1 LNQGKKMFEDD
12 NSTFSTRQANIK
24 KAVKCLSLSQL
35 KDEASACISC
45 SLHQTRKNIVFS
57 NVADRKD
64 IMFIGEAPGATED
77 ETGLP
82 FTGMAGKLLERALSA
97 LKISYNDVYI
107 CNILKCRPPQN
118 REPSEEETLKC
129 TPWLE
134 RQIQLV
140 EPKVIVCLGKHSASY
155 IFEENGPMSSMRNK
169 TKMVCGIP
177 AIATWHPAFLL
188 RREDKKDEFWLDLK
202 RAMEIITSSNFN
214 ETKNARISS
223 SK

>member
-1 LNQGKKMFEDD
+1 MFEDD
-12 NSTFSTRQANIK
+12 NSAFSVRQVNIK
-24 KAVKCLSLSQL
+24 KAIECSSLPL
-35 KDEASACISC
+35 LYNEASACTSC
-45 SLHQTRKNIVFS
+45 SLHATRKKIVFS
-57 NVADRKD
+57 NVADRRD

-82 FTGMAGKLLERALSA
+82 FTGMAGKLLERALNA

-155 IFEENGPMSSMRNK
+155 VFEETGAMSSMRNK

-188 RREDKKDEFWLDLK
+188 RREDKKEEFWLDLK
-202 RAMEIITSSNFN
+202 RAMEIVTSSNSKQT
-214 ETKNARISS
+214 ENARISS